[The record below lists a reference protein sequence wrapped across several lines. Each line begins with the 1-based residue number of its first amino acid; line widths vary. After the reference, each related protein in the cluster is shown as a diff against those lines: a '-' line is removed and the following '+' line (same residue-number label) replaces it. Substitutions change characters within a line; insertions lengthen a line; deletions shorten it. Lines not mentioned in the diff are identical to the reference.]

1 MITTIRAA
9 LSVLMLLGFYVF
21 ALALVGAMGVATV
34 LLWQNHSGPNV
45 AKLGF
50 ATIVVAVA
58 LVIALVRV
66 IRAKPTPMPGLPL
79 SESEAPELWRTVREL
94 AEVANT
100 RVPDEILLIPMV
112 NAAVTEDARM
122 LGLVGGRRR
131 LYVGVPLL
139 QALTVAQLRSVLA
152 HELGHYSRN
161 HTRLGE
167 VAYRGRE
174 AIVGTVGQLDGNIV
188 GLLLKQYAKVYM
200 LVAAA
205 VSRRQE
211 LEADELS
218 VRVAGRA
225 TAQATLRELPVVD
238 AAWGFYERRFVD
250 PGWEAG
256 YAPTAAG
263 FFGGF
268 GEMLRARADELASL
282 RASAPP
288 TEQSRWDS
296 HPSIAVRVIAM
307 DAMHDV
313 AVPVD
318 TRAATDVIP
327 GFDRA
332 SEAVA
337 ANTVRFERRKQL
349 SWNELGGTTILIQE
363 QRDADL
369 IYRAAARLRGSGG
382 AGLGDVLE
390 LSEAGRLGEFAAEF
404 FSGMTRREA
413 REKFIEP
420 MELLLRVAAVRSGAA
435 SWRHSWTGSPT
446 LVGRDG
452 GPLPLDEIAVLACA
466 QDTVGEARARLA
478 ALGVDVAAAVMVDQV
493 ATAHGGGVLGGLAN
507 VKVNDAPHD
516 VLILDNGL
524 ILKPCP
530 KNRDGGKN
538 RLIQLVRSGSVA
550 ELAARNTFVP
560 FEEIADAKVVKV
572 VPIRVE
578 LTLRDGRR
586 LRIFETWSGDKLS
599 KDSDDVLHEAVKRFT
614 ASSAGR

>member
-211 LEADELS
+211 LEAGRPPWRRCASCRWSTPPGASTSDAS
-218 VRVAGRA
+218 STRAGRRA
-225 TAQATLRELPVVD
+225 T
-238 AAWGFYERRFVD
+238 RRPRPASSV
-250 PGWEAG
+250 GS
-256 YAPTAAG
+256 
-263 FFGGF
+263 
-268 GEMLRARADELASL
+268 ARCSGPARTSSP
-282 RASAPP
+282 RCGPRP
-288 TEQSRWDS
+288 RR
-296 HPSIAVRVIAM
+296 PSS
-307 DAMHDV
+307 
-313 AVPVD
+313 P
-318 TRAATDVIP
+318 
-327 GFDRA
+327 
-332 SEAVA
+332 
-337 ANTVRFERRKQL
+337 
-349 SWNELGGTTILIQE
+349 GGT
-363 QRDADL
+363 R
-369 IYRAAARLRGSGG
+369 
-382 AGLGDVLE
+382 
-390 LSEAGRLGEFAAEF
+390 
-404 FSGMTRREA
+404 TRPSRC
-413 REKFIEP
+413 
-420 MELLLRVAAVRSGAA
+420 G
-435 SWRHSWTGSPT
+435 
-446 LVGRDG
+446 
-452 GPLPLDEIAVLACA
+452 
-466 QDTVGEARARLA
+466 
-478 ALGVDVAAAVMVDQV
+478 
-493 ATAHGGGVLGGLAN
+493 
-507 VKVNDAPHD
+507 
-516 VLILDNGL
+516 
-524 ILKPCP
+524 
-530 KNRDGGKN
+530 
-538 RLIQLVRSGSVA
+538 
-550 ELAARNTFVP
+550 
-560 FEEIADAKVVKV
+560 
-572 VPIRVE
+572 
-578 LTLRDGRR
+578 
-586 LRIFETWSGDKLS
+586 
-599 KDSDDVLHEAVKRFT
+599 
-614 ASSAGR
+614 